1 MRQRIHSGRLQA
13 LQDRGRTN
21 RPDPIESRYS
31 MDENFGRTRMRRQ
44 AAVASDQGGKDRDV
58 MVKALR
64 DLGPL
69 PATFDAWRTQSGLSS
84 LAFETGFRK
93 LQEEG
98 KVRQTK
104 KATEL
109 HLTHWQPVG
118 EATSPSSNSR
128 I

>member
-1 MRQRIHSGRLQA
+1 
-13 LQDRGRTN
+13 
-21 RPDPIESRYS
+21 
-31 MDENFGRTRMRRQ
+31 MDENFGRTRLKRQ
-44 AAVASDQGGKDRDV
+44 AAATSDQGAKDRDV

-69 PATFDAWRTQSGLSS
+69 PATFAAWRTHSGLSS

-109 HLTHWQPVG
+109 HRTHWQLVG
-118 EATSPSSNSR
+118 ESTSPSSNRR